1 MGYGLEVVVIPVSD
15 VAKAKDF
22 YQGLGWRLDADFSVN
37 EGFRVVQLAPPGSAC
52 SIIFGS
58 GVTSAAPDS
67 ADGPQLIVSGIE
79 GPGRVRLMGHVR
91 RPAWY
96 PLKPR

>member
-37 EGFRVVQLAPPGSAC
+37 EGFRVQLAPPGSAR

-67 ADGPQLIVSGIE
+67 ADGPQLIVSDIE
-79 GPGRVRLMGHVR
+79 AARDGLISLPNEPGT
-91 RPAWY
+91 P
-96 PLKPR
+96 